1 MKLLGSRYKQ
11 IKTLG
16 TTWNYSG
23 DEMISFDRG
32 IADGRRLDPEEVLKL
47 LLILAAVMEQ
57 GRRDRRHQHEDRRGA
72 GHKGQSRR
80 DRRHGREDR
89 RGFLSRR
96 WRLNR
101 KSSAHRQR
109 KLYYIFSH
117 SATSLTEGSRK
128 IPVWSFGVSFINR
141 KIFSNKSMLNWSQ

>member
-1 MKLLGSRYKQ
+1 
-11 IKTLG
+11 
-16 TTWNYSG
+16 
-23 DEMISFDRG
+23 MISFDRG

-47 LLILAAVMEQ
+47 LLILAAVMEQGRRDRRHQHEDRRGAGHKGQ

-128 IPVWSFGVSFINR
+128 IPV
-141 KIFSNKSMLNWSQ
+141 